1 MDREI
6 NLPGNGNI
14 VVDRLNGT
22 DKLYLKDKWNLLVNE
37 KVTTH
42 QRLELF
48 PVFQKTS
55 SLNLQINVY
64 KLSIIKT
71 C

>member
-22 DKLYLKDKWNLLVNE
+22 EKLYLKDKWNLLVNE

-42 QRLELF
+42 QILE
-48 PVFQKTS
+48 
-55 SLNLQINVY
+55 
-64 KLSIIKT
+64 
-71 C
+71 

>member
-6 NLPGNGNI
+6 NASGHGKN

-22 DKLYLKDKWNLLVNE
+22 DKLYLKGKWNLLVNE

-42 QRLELF
+42 QILE
-48 PVFQKTS
+48 
-55 SLNLQINVY
+55 
-64 KLSIIKT
+64 
-71 C
+71 